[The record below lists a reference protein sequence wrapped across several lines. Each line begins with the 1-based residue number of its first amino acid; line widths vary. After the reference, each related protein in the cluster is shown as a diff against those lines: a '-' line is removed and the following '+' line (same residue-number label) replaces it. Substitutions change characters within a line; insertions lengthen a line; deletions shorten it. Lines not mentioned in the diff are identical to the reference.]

1 MPSHVIERRDQLA
14 MKKLKVLVD
23 WIWIGPDRWL
33 DLSHV
38 LGIGLLDEKPRRA
51 HRDGSKN
58 FVVKIDYGRMKLK
71 EELRS
76 CRWLIQATTSG

>member
-1 MPSHVIERRDQLA
+1 

-58 FVVKIDYGRMKLK
+58 FVIKIDYGRMKLK

>member
-1 MPSHVIERRDQLA
+1 

-51 HRDGSKN
+51 QRDGSK
-58 FVVKIDYGRMKLK
+58 KL
-71 EELRS
+71 
-76 CRWLIQATTSG
+76 CDQD

>member
-1 MPSHVIERRDQLA
+1 

-51 HRDGSKN
+51 QRDGSKN

>member
-1 MPSHVIERRDQLA
+1 

-76 CRWLIQATTSG
+76 SRWLIQATTSG

>member
-1 MPSHVIERRDQLA
+1 MPSQVIERGDPLA

-23 WIWIGPDRWL
+23 WIWIGPDTWL

-51 HRDGSKN
+51 MEVKTFRSRLIRDG
-58 FVVKIDYGRMKLK
+58 
-71 EELRS
+71 
-76 CRWLIQATTSG
+76 